1 MEIVYY
7 FYKMKKTTLTIILL
21 ITVFSIAMGFL
32 ESAVVVYLREI
43 YYPEGFSFPL
53 KPIEGKIGLTEI
65 LREAATIIMLV
76 GAGIMSGRTKT
87 EKFGFFIYCFAV
99 WDIFYYVF
107 LKLILD
113 WPESL
118 VTRDILFLIPVTWVG
133 PVIGPVI
140 NSLTMIV
147 LAFFISYFT
156 DKNIKTK
163 IKLREWLLF
172 IVGSIVI
179 IISYTED
186 YVNYML
192 QYFSIS
198 EMLNF
203 KISYKLMEQAS
214 KYIPVDFTWW
224 IYCLGEFVLIIA
236 IVMFYYRNKKEKM
249 IKCVN
254 NSIIISF

>member
-1 MEIVYY
+1 
-7 FYKMKKTTLTIILL
+7 MKKSTLKIILL

-32 ESAVVVYLREI
+32 ESAVVIYLREI
-43 YYPEGFSFPL
+43 YYPEGFCFPL
-53 KPIEGKIGLTEI
+53 KSIEGKIGLTEI

-76 GAGIMSGRTKT
+76 GAGIMSGRTRT

-107 LKLILD
+107 LKLLLD

-118 VTRDILFLIPVTWVG
+118 VTWDILFLIPVTWVG
-133 PVIGPVI
+133 PVAGPVI

-147 LAFFISYFT
+147 LAFLISYFT

-163 IKLREWLLF
+163 IKLKEWLLL
-172 IVGSIVI
+172 IIGSLVL

-192 QYFSIS
+192 QYFSLS

-254 NSIIISF
+254 NSSII